1 MDLPKRKKIRLEG
14 YDYSSCGAYFVTI
27 CVTNKNAL
35 LWNVGAD
42 TIRPHNPHTVGA
54 DTIRPHNPHTV
65 GADTIRPQ
73 PQHTVGADTIRPQP
87 PLSQYGKIVDTAIN
101 QIPSHYENVVIDK
114 YCIMPDHIHMIVF
127 IMPNKDERRTSAPTL
142 PTIIGSMK
150 RWVAKNIGFQIWQK
164 SFNDHIIRNEQAYQ
178 EVWKYIDENPMKL
191 DFPGG

>member
-35 LWNVGAD
+35 LWN
-42 TIRPHNPHTVGA
+42 VGA